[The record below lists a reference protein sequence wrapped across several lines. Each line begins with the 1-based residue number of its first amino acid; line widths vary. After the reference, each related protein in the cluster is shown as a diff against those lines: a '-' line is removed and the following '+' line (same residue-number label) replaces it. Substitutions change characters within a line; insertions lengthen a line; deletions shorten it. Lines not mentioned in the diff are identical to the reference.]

1 MLKIYDSETARK
13 TILRRVPFSSMV
25 FNSKIMQRTS
35 QLFGTGVTPQQATEF
50 SASAELSGRWRV
62 PGLTGWYSNRE
73 VGFKVVRQPRL
84 LDLNERGRSHPEPVA
99 PSPRQPEPR
108 VTIR

>member
-1 MLKIYDSETARK
+1 VGVGVCVGGYPRGSHDPR
-13 TILRRVPFSSMV
+13 
-25 FNSKIMQRTS
+25 Q
-35 QLFGTGVTPQQATEF
+35 GVTPQQATEF